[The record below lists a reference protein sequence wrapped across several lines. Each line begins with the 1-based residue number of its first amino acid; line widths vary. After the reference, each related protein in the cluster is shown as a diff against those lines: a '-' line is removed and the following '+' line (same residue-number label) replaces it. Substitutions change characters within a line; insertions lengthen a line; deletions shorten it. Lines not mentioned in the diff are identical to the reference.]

1 MRYLLASLLC
11 VFTLSLT
18 AQEAG
23 CTYPQAA
30 NFSPT
35 ATVDNGSCV
44 FDCPDI
50 TSDNQEAYD
59 AGVAYV
65 VCPDG
70 GSSCPGDLDNDGTV
84 TSSDLLMFLSAFGDT
99 CTNDE
104 SEGNDEELF
113 AILFIESST
122 DAQFV
127 GSAEEDILVYMIGG
141 APFQEW
147 LGMTFG
153 GSPDLSNP
161 HVVADFL
168 YWMDWPGFSQGTSNS
183 PPAQLVAIPQEAADG
198 LDAFGNI
205 IEEFKFVTAEF
216 QVTSP
221 AGSNLQFIAL
231 TPRFMANGSMLRYT
245 TIGFDWVGN
254 PVGAQYQTTG
264 VSGASLFDLVYEGD
278 SWPNSI
284 YRIHTNS
291 GGLQHNVYGASGPS
305 YFRGGNYILE

>member
-1 MRYLLASLLC
+1 MRYLLTSLLC

-23 CTYPQAA
+23 CTYPQAD

-59 AGVAYV
+59 AGVASV

-127 GSAEEDILVYMIGG
+127 GSAEEDILVYMIG

-245 TIGFDWVGN
+245 TIGFDWVGD

-291 GGLQHNVYGASGPS
+291 GSLQHNVYGASGPS